1 MTFHMEEAIMSQRR
15 LYALDTLSQALAN
28 ATAFAAQAAGIRL
41 LSLGVLALAGTVL
54 AGTPLAA
61 AQMASDA
68 QVRVI
73 HASPDAPPVDIW
85 VDGAPAITGLAFGQA
100 TAHVRLPV
108 GAHQV
113 AVTPAGA
120 PPESAVIAATLDLAA
135 GQAYTVMA
143 VGPLAE
149 IKPLILTDQRQNG
162 STESHVRF
170 VHASPGAPAVDIA
183 VAGGPTV
190 FRDVA
195 FGQGSDY
202 VDVPAGDLDLEV
214 RVAGTDT
221 TVLRVPGASFAEG
234 GIYTLAAIGLAGG
247 SPELSALAISDR
259 SYSN

>member
-1 MTFHMEEAIMSQRR
+1 MSRHR
-15 LYALDTLSQALAN
+15 LFSLDTLSHALSN
-28 ATAFAAQAAGIRL
+28 ATAFAAQAAGVRL
-41 LSLGVLALAGTVL
+41 LGLGVVALGGALLGGSPLAG
-54 AGTPLAA
+54 
-61 AQMASDA
+61 AQMAADA

-100 TAHVRLPV
+100 TGHVRLPA

-113 AVTPAGA
+113 AVAPAGA
-120 PPESAVIAATLDLAA
+120 PADSAVIAATLDLAP

-143 VGPLAE
+143 VGRLAE
-149 IKPLILTDQRQNG
+149 IKPLVLADQRQNG
-162 STESHVRF
+162 STDSHIRF

-195 FGQGSDY
+195 FGEGSDY
-202 VDVPAGDLDLEV
+202 VDVPAGTLDLEV

-221 TVLRVPGASFAEG
+221 IVLRVPGASFSEG

-247 SPELSALAISDR
+247 TPELSALAVSDR